1 MSQDHRSYRLLALDA
16 DGTLFAD
23 DLQVRPAVREA
34 IRAAK
39 TRGVIVVL
47 ATGRSALGAQAI
59 AQAIGLTDP
68 IISYQGAMVHDP
80 VSREVWL
87 SRTFPRAL
95 VDELLAWAEPRDL
108 DVTVYV
114 DNVIYLKELRH
125 PPEFYDRWFG
135 LPLHVAPDLRA
146 AIPGDPTK
154 FLIIADPA
162 THDLLTPELQSLFA
176 GRLEVTRSHALFL
189 EGTAPGV
196 SKGTALAYLATRL
209 GIRREEVIAVGD
221 AGNDLEMLRWAG
233 LGVAMGNAP
242 PVVQA
247 AADWVAPPVTED
259 GVAEVIR
266 RFILS
271 PSPDGH
277 KNTPRG

>member
-1 MSQDHRSYRLLALDA
+1 MNHNHRSYRLLALDA

-34 IRAAK
+34 IHAAQA
-39 TRGVIVVL
+39 RGVIVVL

-59 AQAIGLTDP
+59 ARSVGLNGP

-80 VSREVWL
+80 TGQQVWL
-87 SRTFPRAL
+87 SRTFPRTL
-95 VDELLAWAEPRDL
+95 IDELLDWAEPRDL

-114 DNVIYLKELRH
+114 DNLIYLKELRH
-125 PPEFYDRWFG
+125 PAEFYDRWFG
-135 LPLHVAPDLRA
+135 LPLRVAPHLRA

-162 THDLLTPELQSLFA
+162 TNDLLTPELEALFA
-176 GRLEVTRSHALFL
+176 GRLEITRSHALFL
-189 EGTAPGV
+189 EGTASGV
-196 SKGTALAYLATRL
+196 SKGTALAYLAARL
-209 GIRREEVIAVGD
+209 GIPREEVIAVGD

-242 PVVQA
+242 RAVQA

-259 GVAEVIR
+259 GVAEVIC

-271 PSPDGH
+271 SSADGH
-277 KNTPRG
+277 ENAPCS